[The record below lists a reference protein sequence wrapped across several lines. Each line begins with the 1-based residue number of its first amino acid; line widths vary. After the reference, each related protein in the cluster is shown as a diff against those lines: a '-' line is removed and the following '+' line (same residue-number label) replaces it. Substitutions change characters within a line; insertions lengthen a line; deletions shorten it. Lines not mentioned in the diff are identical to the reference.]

1 MVLRELT
8 ALRGVSG
15 NEAAVRDYI
24 LERIRPLADVRI
36 DRMGNLIAHKKG
48 TEGARHVVL
57 CAHMDEV
64 GLMVTGIDDKG
75 YLTYDTCG
83 GIDPRVIVSK
93 RVLVGEKAVPG
104 VIGAKPIHL
113 QSRSEFESVMKH
125 DSLVI
130 DIGAKD
136 KADAERQ
143 VNKGDFVSFDSE
155 WVEFGAGMVKAKAL
169 DDRSGCAILMAIL
182 ENTYPCDLTCA
193 FTVQEEVGT
202 RGAQTVMEHIENV
215 TCAIVLEG
223 TTANDLGDVPEHLR
237 VCAPGKGVAIS
248 MMDNSSLSHEPL
260 WRALR
265 ALARKEDIPW
275 QMKSYVSGG
284 NDAGRL
290 QRERGAVATAVL
302 NVPCRYIHSPSSV
315 ASLADVD
322 AAYRLVNAFLAS
334 NADFQEG

>member
-1 MVLRELT
+1 
-8 ALRGVSG
+8 
-15 NEAAVRDYI
+15 
-24 LERIRPLADVRI
+24 
-36 DRMGNLIAHKKG
+36 
-48 TEGARHVVL
+48 
-57 CAHMDEV
+57 
-64 GLMVTGIDDKG
+64 
-75 YLTYDTCG
+75 
-83 GIDPRVIVSK
+83 
-93 RVLVGEKAVPG
+93 
-104 VIGAKPIHL
+104 
-113 QSRSEFESVMKH
+113 
-125 DSLVI
+125 
-130 DIGAKD
+130 
-136 KADAERQ
+136 
-143 VNKGDFVSFDSE
+143 
-155 WVEFGAGMVKAKAL
+155 MVKAKAL

>member
-15 NEAAVRDYI
+15 NEAAVRDYS

-113 QSRSEFESVMKH
+113 QSKSEFESVMKH

-182 ENTYPCDLTCA
+182 
-193 FTVQEEVGT
+193 
-202 RGAQTVMEHIENV
+202 
-215 TCAIVLEG
+215 
-223 TTANDLGDVPEHLR
+223 
-237 VCAPGKGVAIS
+237 
-248 MMDNSSLSHEPL
+248 
-260 WRALR
+260 
-265 ALARKEDIPW
+265 
-275 QMKSYVSGG
+275 
-284 NDAGRL
+284 
-290 QRERGAVATAVL
+290 
-302 NVPCRYIHSPSSV
+302 
-315 ASLADVD
+315 
-322 AAYRLVNAFLAS
+322 
-334 NADFQEG
+334 

>member
-1 MVLRELT
+1 
-8 ALRGVSG
+8 
-15 NEAAVRDYI
+15 
-24 LERIRPLADVRI
+24 
-36 DRMGNLIAHKKG
+36 
-48 TEGARHVVL
+48 
-57 CAHMDEV
+57 
-64 GLMVTGIDDKG
+64 
-75 YLTYDTCG
+75 
-83 GIDPRVIVSK
+83 
-93 RVLVGEKAVPG
+93 
-104 VIGAKPIHL
+104 
-113 QSRSEFESVMKH
+113 MKH

-130 DIGAKD
+130 DIGAND

-155 WVEFGAGMVKAKAL
+155 WVEFGAGMGKAKAL

>member
-36 DRMGNLIAHKKG
+36 DRMGSLIAHKKG

-104 VIGAKPIHL
+104 V
-113 QSRSEFESVMKH
+113 
-125 DSLVI
+125 
-130 DIGAKD
+130 IGAKD

-202 RGAQTVMEHIENV
+202 RGAQTVMERIENV